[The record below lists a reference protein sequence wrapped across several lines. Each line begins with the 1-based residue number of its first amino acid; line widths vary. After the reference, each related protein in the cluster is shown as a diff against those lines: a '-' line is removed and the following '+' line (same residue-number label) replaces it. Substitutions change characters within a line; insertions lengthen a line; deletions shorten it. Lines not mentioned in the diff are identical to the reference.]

1 MCGICGIIRFDD
13 QPVEKL
19 NIKTMMNEMKHRGSD
34 DEGVFIDNNVGFGFV
49 RLSIIDLSSSGHQ
62 PMFDETDRFM
72 IIHNGE
78 VYNYIELRS
87 ELRKKGYHFK

>member
-1 MCGICGIIRFDD
+1 MM
-13 QPVEKL
+13 KT
-19 NIKTMMNEMKHRGSD
+19 IKHMGPD

-62 PMFDETDRFM
+62 PMFDETGRFM
-72 IIHNGE
+72 IIHNGK

-87 ELRKKGYHFK
+87 ELKKKDTTLSLIQVLKL